1 MPSELLAIFAAI
13 FFAGAFVVSKRGLAD
28 TSLMTGL
35 LVILGAGWLVTAM
48 MTLLDPPSSTTSD
61 GILLFACAG
70 LISPAI
76 GFSAGLAGV
85 HLLGP
90 SIAVPIQQGGRPL
103 IAVAAASILLGESVD
118 AVEVLGMLAIV
129 VGGGGLAMR
138 VPDERDPARGEPR
151 SRMSLQVFDPGLFFP
166 LIAAMAFAAF
176 DVFAKHVL
184 NLVDEPT
191 FGTMVVLGTSFLSWA
206 VAAAVVPQLRSS
218 LHLGA
223 NFRWLVLAGLLFGL
237 AQLSIFH
244 ALARGDVSTV
254 SPILASQPLIVFVLS
269 RLLLRHVESVR
280 PITVVLGS
288 LVVLGTILL
297 VA

>member
-1 MPSELLAIFAAI
+1 MPSELIAIFAAI
-13 FFAGAFVVSKRGLAD
+13 FFAGAFVVGKRGLAD

-48 MTLLDPPSSTTSD
+48 MTLLDPPSSITSD
-61 GILLFACAG
+61 GILLFASAG

-103 IAVAAASILLGESVD
+103 IAVAAASVVLGESVD
-118 AVEVLGMLAIV
+118 AVEMFGMLAIV

-138 VPDERDPARGEPR
+138 VPDERDPAPDNRPSGI
-151 SRMSLQVFDPGLFFP
+151 SRRVFHPGLFFP
-166 LIAAMAFAAF
+166 LFAAMAFAAF

-184 NLVDEPT
+184 SLVDEAT
-191 FGTMVVLGTSFLSWA
+191 FGTMVALGTSFLGWGF
-206 VAAAVVPQLRSS
+206 AAAVVPRLRTS

-223 NFRWLVLAGLLFGL
+223 NFGWLVLAGLLFGL

-244 ALARGDVSTV
+244 ALARGDVSMV

-269 RLLLRHVESVR
+269 RLFLRHVESIR

-288 LVVLGTILL
+288 LVVVGTILL

>member
-28 TSLMTGL
+28 TSLITGL
-35 LVILGAGWLVTAM
+35 LVILGAGWLVSGM
-48 MTLLDPPSSTTSD
+48 MTLLDPPSSITSN
-61 GILLFACAG
+61 GILLFASAG

-103 IAVAAASILLGESVD
+103 IAVAAASLLLGESVD
-118 AVEVLGMLAIV
+118 AVEMLGMFAIV

-138 VPDERDPARGEPR
+138 VPDERDPASDDRP
-151 SRMSLQVFDPGLFFP
+151 SRISRRIFHPGLFFP
-166 LIAAMAFAAF
+166 LIAAIAFAAF
-176 DVFAKHVL
+176 DVFGKHVL

-191 FGTMVVLGTSFLSWA
+191 FGTMVALGTSFLGWGI
-206 VAAAVVPQLRSS
+206 AAAIVPRFRKSC
-218 LHLGA
+218 HLGA
-223 NFRWLVLAGLLFGL
+223 NFGWFVLGGLLFGL

-244 ALARGDVSTV
+244 ALARGDVSIV

-269 RLLLRHVESVR
+269 RLLLQHIESIR

-288 LVVLGTILL
+288 LVVVGTILL